1 MEPKA
6 RSLLSSWRAPQ
17 CSLPPEGPPP
27 RGSLKVSGF
36 RAHCKQN
43 DLCKPPNKS
52 SNSEMKKPKSNSFHL
67 LITLKWGT
75 EPQTSH
81 ILNQRKKHH
90 IENHCSVP
98 RTRCAREVIPLTSTE
113 PQYFNLHFPNC
124 LWEWAS
130 FHMFIGYLGFLFSTS
145 PFPIFPIRLV
155 ICFQTHWPFS
165 ARHHSWPN
173 IFCRFGRL
181 HGISR
186 HDTE

>member
-1 MEPKA
+1 MIFQTWCQTHHYLALTKTMTKPIRWNGSLGMEPKA

-17 CSLPPEGPPP
+17 CSLPPEGLPPH
-27 RGSLKVSGF
+27 GSLKVSGF

-52 SNSEMKKPKSNSFHL
+52 SNSEMKKPKRNSFHL

-98 RTRCAREVIPLTSTE
+98 RTCCAREVIPLTSTE
-113 PQYFNLHFPNC
+113 PQYVTGHLLINN
-124 LWEWAS
+124 S
-130 FHMFIGYLGFLFSTS
+130 
-145 PFPIFPIRLV
+145 
-155 ICFQTHWPFS
+155 
-165 ARHHSWPN
+165 
-173 IFCRFGRL
+173 
-181 HGISR
+181 
-186 HDTE
+186 